1 MTWFFLELNMDFF
14 MLDVEIAWTQKIG
27 YGKIMSTTLPWTH
40 IKIYKRTK
48 SGLQMHRSN
57 VNQFVIVNF
66 LYVIT

>member
-1 MTWFFLELNMDFF
+1 

-48 SGLQMHRSN
+48 SGLQM
-57 VNQFVIVNF
+57 F
-66 LYVIT
+66 LERLDSLKRTDNIKVR